1 MTAFHGVLSG
11 ALEKHH
17 FVKLKTKQIQTIG
30 GSDYEN
36 LFCASF

>member
-17 FVKLKTKQIQTIG
+17 FVKLKTKQIQTTG
-30 GSDYEN
+30 GLDYEN
-36 LFCASF
+36 LFLRIF